1 MQFSKQEISDLTLSI
16 ETLMEQLN
24 DDYQDDRDLEVRKKY
39 YKLWDLKEKINLQK

>member
-1 MQFSKQEISDLTLSI
+1 MQFSKQEISYLNLSI

>member
-1 MQFSKQEISDLTLSI
+1 MQFSKQEISYLNLSI

-24 DDYQDDRDLEVRKKY
+24 DDYQDDKDLEVRKKY

>member
-24 DDYQDDRDLEVRKKY
+24 DDYQDYREPEVRVRY
-39 YKLWDLKEKINLQK
+39 YRLWDLKEKINLQK